1 MTPTQNKKIEKIIDQ
16 EPIGERVY
24 NELKRG
30 ILEGI
35 FAPGELLPEDRL
47 TLATG
52 ASRTPIR
59 EALMR
64 LQGDGLVLIAPRKG
78 ARVVE
83 LRIEDIE
90 ELSEAREAFEMVFFY
105 RSVKNIPR
113 QKFKQI
119 REKLIN
125 SIKEFD
131 ASDDDP
137 ERMQR
142 KISEYL
148 EFDFTFHRSLVEAA
162 GNRMWLKYYD
172 GILGRAK
179 LFSHL
184 TVKKNPKL
192 FDEVANDHLAIVNA
206 ILAEDFSEAKW
217 LLRQHIQNFKKRLLN
232 AANIHINV

>member
-1 MTPTQNKKIEKIIDQ
+1 M
-16 EPIGERVY
+16 
-24 NELKRG
+24 
-30 ILEGI
+30 
-35 FAPGELLPEDRL
+35 
-47 TLATG
+47 
-52 ASRTPIR
+52 
-59 EALMR
+59 
-64 LQGDGLVLIAPRKG
+64 IAPRKG

-217 LLRQHIQNFKKRLLN
+217 LLRHSKLLEKYRSTRLPGTTIQQYGRLIGERYPTSKLASLRAITRGYPLLAGHQDRSSAIRYSISQLIRRPFSRQSYRLVS
-232 AANIHINV
+232 AAIS